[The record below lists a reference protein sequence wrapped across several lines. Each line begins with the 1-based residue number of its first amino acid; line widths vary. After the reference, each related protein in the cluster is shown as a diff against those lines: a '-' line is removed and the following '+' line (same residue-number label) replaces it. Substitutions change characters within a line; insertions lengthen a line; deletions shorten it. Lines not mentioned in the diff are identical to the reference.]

1 MSENKTPESLTT
13 DLASI
18 GLILK
23 QKREEH
29 SYTLE
34 HVAEITRITLTNLRN
49 IENGELEA
57 LPGLGFVRGF
67 IRNYAKLVGVE
78 SDWMIEALNQTFT
91 NREQPVDGSSTV
103 EKQDQP
109 LGKERNNSKFLLI
122 GATVVIILVIAGI
135 YWNISTS
142 NRYSSMTERVET
154 VQAVEKKEVA
164 AEEVLKE
171 VEMNT
176 GPKTSEENQA
186 KTVPVI
192 SPLSLT
198 LVALESQWIRLVVD
212 EQEPIELELVEG
224 EKYEWPANKEYLLT
238 MTTGSTASIH
248 LNGEE
253 IVDRENFTDELF
265 QTKLNKF
272 TLTRINNR

>member
-1 MSENKTPESLTT
+1 MSEKKSPEPLTP
-13 DLASI
+13 DLANI

-34 HVAEITRITLTNLRN
+34 HVSEITRITLTNLRN

-57 LPGLGFVRGF
+57 LPGLVFVRGF
-67 IRNYAKLVGVE
+67 IRNYAKLIGVE

-91 NREQPVDGSSTV
+91 NREQPVDGTSKV
-103 EKQDQP
+103 EKQDLP
-109 LGKERNNSKFLLI
+109 LERERTNSKYLLI
-122 GATVVIILVIAGI
+122 AATVVIIAVIAAV
-135 YWNISTS
+135 YFSMTSS
-142 NRYSSMTERVET
+142 NRYSSITERVET

-171 VEMNT
+171 VEMGT
-176 GPKTSEENQA
+176 GPKTSKENQA
-186 KTVPVI
+186 KSAPVI

>member
-57 LPGLGFVRGF
+57 LPGLVFVRGF

>member
-1 MSENKTPESLTT
+1 MSEKKYQEPLAT

-57 LPGLGFVRGF
+57 LPGLVFVRGF
-67 IRNYAKLVGVE
+67 VRNYATLVGVE

-91 NREQPVDGSSTV
+91 NREQPVDGSSKV
-103 EKQDQP
+103 EKPDLP
-109 LGKERNNSKFLLI
+109 LETDRNTRKYLMI
-122 GATVVIILVIAGI
+122 IAAVVVVAVIAGI
-135 YWNISTS
+135 YWNMTTST
-142 NRYSSMTERVET
+142 RYSTITERVET
-154 VQAVEKKEVA
+154 VQAVEQKKVA

-171 VEMNT
+171 VEIGT
-176 GPKTSEENQA
+176 GPKRAEESQA
-186 KTVPVI
+186 APAPVI
-192 SPLSLT
+192 SPLTLT
-198 LVALESQWIRLVVD
+198 LVAIESGWIRLVVD
-212 EQEPIELELVEG
+212 EQEPVELELVEG
-224 EKYEWPANKEYLLT
+224 EKYDWPANKEYLLT
-238 MTTGSTASIH
+238 MTTGNTASIH

-253 IVDRENFTDELF
+253 IVDRENFKDELF